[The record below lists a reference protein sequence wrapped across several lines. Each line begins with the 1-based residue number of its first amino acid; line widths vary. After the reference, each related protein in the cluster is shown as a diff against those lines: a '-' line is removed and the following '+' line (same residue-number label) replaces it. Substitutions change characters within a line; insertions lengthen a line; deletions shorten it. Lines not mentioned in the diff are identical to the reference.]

1 MNWNLQP
8 DSLKEKLA
16 LERARFEEGHRLICG
31 VDEAGRGPLAGPVVA
46 AAVILP
52 FNQGELVAGVDDS
65 KKLTPARRE
74 ELNRLIC
81 QKHEFGIGVVSAEII
96 DRINILQATFL
107 AMRKALSRLKTGP
120 DIVLVDGNH
129 AIPGCGFKQQAVVDG
144 DALSYTVAAASIVAK
159 VFRDRLMEKYDLLY
173 PEYGF
178 ARHKGYGTP
187 EHLAALARCGPCS
200 LHRYSYRPI
209 LEIAGSWGGEQS
221 GGWPDVRRSPEGR
234 SAQNRP
240 FKAGNLGK

>member
-1 MNWNLQP
+1 MNGKLQS
-8 DSLKEKLA
+8 DVIDARLA
-16 LERARFEEGHRLICG
+16 LELASFKEGHRLICG

-52 FNQGELVAGVDDS
+52 SDYELIDGVDDS

-74 ELNRLIC
+74 ELYQLIC
-81 QKHEFGIGVVSAEII
+81 RKYDYGIGVVSAEII
-96 DRINILQATFL
+96 DQINILQATFL
-107 AMRKALSRLKTGP
+107 AMRKALSRLKSRP
-120 DIVLVDGNH
+120 DVVLVDGNH
-129 AIPGCGFKQQAVVDG
+129 PIPGCNFKQQAVVDG
-144 DALSYTVAAASIVAK
+144 DALSYTIAAASVVAK
-159 VFRDRLMEKYDLLY
+159 VFRDRLMDKYDQLY

-187 EHLAALARCGPCS
+187 EHLAALARYGPSS

-209 LEIAGSWGGEQS
+209 SEVAGFLGGER
-221 GGWPDVRRSPEGR
+221 GEGWPDVRRSPEGQ

-240 FKAGNLGK
+240 RKAGISGK